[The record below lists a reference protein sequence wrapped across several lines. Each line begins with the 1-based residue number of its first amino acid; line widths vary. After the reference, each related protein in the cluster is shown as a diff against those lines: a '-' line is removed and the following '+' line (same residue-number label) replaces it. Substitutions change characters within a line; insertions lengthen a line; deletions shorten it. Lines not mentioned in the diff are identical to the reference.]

1 MDRTIR
7 QACWLSLALGVLGA
21 LGVLAALFTGIAHA
35 QETPALDPGTD
46 ALVTQLITQL
56 INGNVWL
63 ALGTGLW
70 LVLAFLKGKTS
81 WRVPYVSDWWDARAW
96 WQRALIVGAVSM
108 AIAFVAPLAGGA
120 VVLPTSAYGDFGE
133 VVRWLPSGALGNAM
147 REALTDAGVAWRELA
162 VLAGWA
168 VGGAVL
174 TARTFTWE

>member
-7 QACWLSLALGVLGA
+7 QAWWLSLALGVLGA

-35 QETPALDPGTD
+35 QETTALDPGTE

-108 AIAFVAPLAGGA
+108 ALAFVAPLAGGA
-120 VVLPTSAYGDFGE
+120 VFTVA
-133 VVRWLPSGALGNAM
+133 VVAKAITGGLGIAAAAM
-147 REALTDAGVAWRELA
+147 AANGMAKAKRDAKA
-162 VLAGWA
+162 
-168 VGGAVL
+168 
-174 TARTFTWE
+174 